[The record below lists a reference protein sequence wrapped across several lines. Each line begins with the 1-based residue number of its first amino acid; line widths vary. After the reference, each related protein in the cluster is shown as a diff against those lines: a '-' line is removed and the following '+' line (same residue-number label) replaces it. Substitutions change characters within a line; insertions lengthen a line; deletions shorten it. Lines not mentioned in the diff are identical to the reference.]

1 MRVPGGNRP
10 LWTILAAL
18 AASHAHFKCGL
29 AVRRARKPK
38 IALPVCTNESL
49 FPESRLNAR

>member
-18 AASHAHFKCGL
+18 AASHAHFECGL

-38 IALPVCTNESL
+38 IALHVCTNESL